1 MAITTLFD
9 CDSIEVHGAV
19 VNETDLIHYVL
30 FNR

>member
-9 CDSIEVHGAV
+9 CVSIEVHGDV
-19 VNETDLIHYVL
+19 GNQTDLIHYVL